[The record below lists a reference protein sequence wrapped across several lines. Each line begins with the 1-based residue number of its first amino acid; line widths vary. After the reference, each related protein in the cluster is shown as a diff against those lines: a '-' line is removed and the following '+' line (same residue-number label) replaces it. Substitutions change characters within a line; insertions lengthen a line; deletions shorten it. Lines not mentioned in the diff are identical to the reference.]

1 MLFLNDIIDPICKSM
16 GEFGEYLF
24 DINVISISIR
34 LILACLVGGVI
45 GIERSTKKHAAGL
58 RTYILVCMGSALAML
73 VNQFAFLAFPGTDG
87 SRIGAQVISGIGF
100 LGVGTIVV
108 TSRNRIKGLTT
119 AAGIWACACIGLSL
133 GAGFYTAAIIATLI
147 SMVTFTLLPSL
158 ENFFV
163 RHTKTYELHIELET
177 RQDLKKLITFL
188 REEQIHVKAV
198 ERNAAYE
205 SSGLSVYTLNVVH
218 HKAKHKNQ
226 ENDLLEQLRKL
237 EYVNFVEE
245 IY

>member
-1 MLFLNDIIDPICKSM
+1 MLSLLNVIDPICRNI
-16 GEFGEYLF
+16 GEFGQYLSE
-24 DINVISISIR
+24 INVVSISLR
-34 LILACLVGGVI
+34 LILACIFGGTI

-58 RTYILVCMGSALAML
+58 RTYILVCMGSTLAMIT
-73 VNQFAFLAFPGTDG
+73 NQFVYLAFSGTDA

-119 AAGIWACACIGLSL
+119 AAGIWVCACIGLSL
-133 GAGFYTAAIIATLI
+133 GSGFYSAAIIATLI
-147 SMVTFTLLPSL
+147 SVITFTLLPHL
-158 ENFFV
+158 ENYFV
-163 RHTKTYELHIELET
+163 RRTKNYELHIELET
-177 RQDLKKLITFL
+177 RQDLKKLITYL
-188 REEQIHVKAV
+188 RSEQIQVKAV

-218 HKAKHKNQ
+218 HLPKHKNQ
-226 ENDLLEQLRKL
+226 EKDLLSELRKL
-237 EYVNFVEE
+237 EYVNYVEE

>member
-1 MLFLNDIIDPICKSM
+1 MLFIYGLIDPICQNLGKV
-16 GEFGEYLF
+16 GEYLAE
-24 DINVISISIR
+24 INVLSIFLR
-34 LILACLVGGVI
+34 LILACLFGGTI

-73 VNQFAFLAFPGTDG
+73 TNQFAFEAFPGTDG

-133 GAGFYTAAIIATLI
+133 GAGFYSAAIIATFI
-147 SMVTFTLLPSL
+147 SMITFTLLPRL
-158 ENFFV
+158 ENYFV
-163 RHTKTYELHIELET
+163 KHTKTYELHIELET
-177 RQDLKKLITFL
+177 RQDLKKLITYL
-188 REEQIHVKAV
+188 REEQIQVKAV

-205 SSGLSVYTLNVVH
+205 SSGLSVYTLNVVLP
-218 HKAKHKNQ
+218 KTKNKTQ
-226 ENDLLEQLRKL
+226 ENHLIEQLKKL
-237 EYVNFVEE
+237 EYVNYVEE